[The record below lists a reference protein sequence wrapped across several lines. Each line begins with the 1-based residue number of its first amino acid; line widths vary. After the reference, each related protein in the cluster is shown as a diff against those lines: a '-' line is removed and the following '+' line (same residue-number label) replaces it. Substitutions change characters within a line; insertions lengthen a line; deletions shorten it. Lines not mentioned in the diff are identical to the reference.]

1 VRIAALV
8 KPIRD
13 VRAASTDPER
23 AWRAEPEHLVL
34 NPFCRRAVAQACE
47 LAAAVGDGTVT
58 VVALGP
64 AAAERV
70 VREAMAAAAESDV
83 ACDGLLLDDPTTDPV
98 EVARLLA
105 DALLEA
111 GGCDLVLTGR
121 RGVDEDGGHIGAQV
135 AARLALPFVGPA
147 RYLSL
152 QRSTLHVRCQLDDGW
167 AQASVEL
174 PAVVSCAERLIE
186 PSSAPVS
193 PRAPEPVTRR
203 GPTPSGDPTR
213 RRPRRVAVHPRPPRD
228 RRVLDGPSAVAQ
240 AVEQLATRG
249 ALGPH
254 VWPTGLPATADARGD
269 AIGVL
274 VEPERVDD
282 ACDLLGVAARLREVG
297 GHVVAIGPA
306 AEPPVLGAWGADQ
319 VLRLGGS
326 AAAEDVA
333 SAVVRWAATAAPVV
347 VLATSTDWGREV
359 AARTAVALD
368 AALVADAT
376 GLGADGGGALR
387 VESTVLAGQLL
398 ATTTVQERPAVVTV
412 QPGAVPRSQPRR
424 PTVVTSSTAT
434 VAACSRVHVR
444 SRTRDAGLAELDR
457 ATVVVGVGLGVHR
470 SDYPR
475 LVPLLGELG
484 AALACTR
491 PVADRG
497 WLPPGRQV
505 GLTGRRLTP
514 RLYVALGVWG
524 AFEHLVGVA
533 GAATILAVHPDR
545 GAPVLAAADIGI
557 VAEWADVVGPLAAA
571 LGAPGV

>member
-13 VRAASTDPER
+13 VRATTDPAR
-23 AWRAEPEHLVL
+23 AWRAHPDHLVL

-58 VVALGP
+58 VLALGP
-64 AAAERV
+64 PSAERV
-70 VREAMAAAAESDV
+70 VREAMAAAAETDV

-98 EVARLLA
+98 EVARALA
-105 DALLEA
+105 DALLDA
-111 GGCDLVLTGR
+111 GGYDLVLTGR

-193 PRAPEPVTRR
+193 PRAPDPVTRLVPATSR
-203 GPTPSGDPTR
+203 DATR
-213 RRPRRVAVHPRPPRD
+213 HRPRRVAVQPRPPRD
-228 RRVLDGPSAVAQ
+228 RRVLDGPSAVAD
-240 AVEQLATRG
+240 AVERLATRG
-249 ALGPH
+249 ARRDH
-254 VWPTGLPATADARGD
+254 RWTTDLPATAHGRGD

-274 VEPERVDD
+274 VEPGRAED
-282 ACDLLGVAARLREVG
+282 ARDLLGAAARLRSVG
-297 GHVVAIGPA
+297 GHVVAVGPA
-306 AEPPVLGAWGADQ
+306 AEPRVLGAWGADQ
-319 VLRLGGS
+319 VLRLEGS
-326 AAAEDVA
+326 AAPEDVA
-333 SAVVRWAATAAPVV
+333 SAVVAWATTAAPVALLV
-347 VLATSTDWGREV
+347 TSTDWGREV
-359 AARTAVALD
+359 AARTVVALD
-368 AALVADAT
+368 ARLVAGAT
-376 GLGADGGGALR
+376 GLEADGGALR

-398 ATTTVQERPAVVTV
+398 ATTTLHERPAVVTV
-412 QPGAVPRSQPRR
+412 QPGAVPRSQPRS
-424 PTVVTSSTAT
+424 PAGVTSSAAT

-444 SRTRDAGLAELDR
+444 SRTRDAGLAALDR
-457 ATVVVGVGLGVHR
+457 ASVVVGVGLGVHP

-475 LVPLLGELG
+475 LVPLLRALPAE
-484 AALACTR
+484 LACTR

-514 RLYVALGVWG
+514 RLYITLGIWG

-545 GAPVLAAADIGI
+545 AAPVLEAADIGI
-557 VAEWADVVGPLAAA
+557 VADWRDVVGPLATA
-571 LGAPGV
+571 LGAPRV